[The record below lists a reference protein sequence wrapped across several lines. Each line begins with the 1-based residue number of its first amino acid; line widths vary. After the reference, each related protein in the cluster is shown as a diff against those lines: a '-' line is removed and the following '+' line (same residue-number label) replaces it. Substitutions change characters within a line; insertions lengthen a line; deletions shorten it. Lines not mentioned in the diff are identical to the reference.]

1 MNEIQLCL
9 SEMRTFFLSGTTQD
23 VTWRKKQLI
32 TLRQSIS
39 QYETT
44 ILKALYADL
53 GKSDFEGFATEL
65 GIVYAEI
72 DHHLKHLDSWTKKH
86 RVRSTILTFPS
97 SAFTIAQPLGIVL
110 IMSPWNYPF
119 QLTLAPLVAAIA
131 AGNCVILKPSRYSE
145 HTSQVIEEMLAK
157 AFLSNYIATFQGGS
171 AMNTEL
177 LSHRFDHI
185 FFTGSPNVGKIVME
199 SAAKHLT
206 PVTLELGG
214 KSPVIIDA
222 GINVKLAAKR
232 IAWGKFINAGQTCV
246 APDYVLVKRE
256 LLETFVEELKKS
268 IQVMYG
274 TNPLNNSDYPKIIN
288 QKHFDRLL
296 ELLTCGTLAYGGQL
310 DPKALKIAPTIITE
324 PNMDS
329 NLMTDEIFGPILPII
344 PYDNFEQTI
353 EFIQN
358 REHPLALYLFSD
370 NKTHQDLVVNNLI
383 YGGGCI
389 NDTIVH
395 LVNVHMAFG
404 GVGSSGMGSY
414 HAKAGF
420 NTFSHTKSILKKGN
434 WLDVPLRYPP
444 FKGKFSLLKR
454 LMK

>member
-9 SEMRTFFLSGTTQD
+9 SEMRTFFLSGTTQE
-23 VTWRKKQLI
+23 VRWRKKQLV

-39 QYETT
+39 EYEGA
-44 ILKALYADL
+44 ILKALYEDL

-72 DHHLKHLDSWTKKH
+72 DHHLKHLDVWTRKH

-97 SAFTIAQPLGIVL
+97 SAFTIAQPLGVVL

-119 QLTLAPLVAAIA
+119 QLTIAPLVAAIA

-145 HTSQVIEEMLAK
+145 HTSLVIEEMLAK
-157 AFLSNYIATFQGGS
+157 AFPSNYIATFQGGS
-171 AMNTEL
+171 TMNIEL

-199 SAAKHLT
+199 SAAKYLT
-206 PVTLELGG
+206 PITLELGG
-214 KSPVIIDA
+214 KSPAIIDE
-222 GINVKLAAKR
+222 GTNLKLAAKR

-246 APDYVLVKRE
+246 APDYVLVKKE
-256 LLETFVEELKKS
+256 LLEGFAEELKKS
-268 IQVMYG
+268 IQTMYG
-274 TNPLNNSDYPKIIN
+274 TNPLNNNDYPKIIN
-288 QKHFDRLL
+288 QKHFSRLL
-296 ELLTCGTLAYGGQL
+296 ELLDCGTLAYGGQL
-310 DPKALKIAPTIITE
+310 DPKVQKIAPTIITN
-324 PNMDS
+324 PIMDS
-329 NLMTDEIFGPILPII
+329 PLMTDEIFGPILPLV
-344 PYDNFEQTI
+344 PYDKFEQAI
-353 EFIQN
+353 NFIQQ
-358 REHPLALYLFSD
+358 REHPLALYLFSN
-370 NKTHQDLVVNNLI
+370 NKSHQNLVVKQLI

-389 NDTIVH
+389 NDTVVH
-395 LVNVHMAFG
+395 LANVHMAFG

-420 NTFSHTKSILKKGN
+420 NTFSHTKSILKKDN
-434 WLDVPLRYPP
+434 WLDVPIRYAP
-444 FKGKFSLLKR
+444 FKGKFSLIKR